1 MRLGKELIGKPVYS
15 LTDGRQL
22 GNVKDIYL
30 DLEFDL
36 LNGIFLGTEGMFKR
50 KARVIAREN
59 IAVFG
64 YDAVLVTDSDVETDN
79 NQTPEV
85 ELWLRRDGIQGRSI
99 ETAGGTKVGT
109 VGDILFD
116 EKARVVGF
124 SLARVFVAGP
134 IAEKQVVL
142 REAVTNA
149 GGKDGIMILDL
160 TQAEKA
166 DEDVTKAEKT
176 DEDVTKAEKTD
187 EDVTKADED
196 QAEQPQPE
204 ADLPTSDPTKPAE
217 QPADEA

>member
-85 ELWLRRDGIQGRSI
+85 ELWLRRDSIQGRSI

-134 IAEKQVVL
+134 VAEKQVVL

-149 GGKDGIMILDL
+149 GGKEGIMTLDL
-160 TQAEKA
+160 TKAEKA
-166 DEDVTKAEKT
+166 DLDVIKVEKA
-176 DEDVTKAEKTD
+176 DV
-187 EDVTKADED
+187 DVTKADED
-196 QAEQPQPE
+196 PPKPPQME
-204 ADLPTSDPTKPAE
+204 DDLPTADPADPAE
-217 QPADEA
+217 EPAEEA